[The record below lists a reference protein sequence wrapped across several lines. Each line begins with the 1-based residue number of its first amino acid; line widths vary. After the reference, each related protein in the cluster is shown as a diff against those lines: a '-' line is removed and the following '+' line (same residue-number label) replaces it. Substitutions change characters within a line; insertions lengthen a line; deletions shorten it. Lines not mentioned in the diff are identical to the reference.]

1 MSVDERTTQIVETFG
16 DHGVEVS
23 RDRVREQLAE
33 LHKQFRVPLDEAE
46 RSVTRQ
52 VAEDH
57 GVSLGALQ
65 RSTRSLASIDTDG
78 AWIDVQ
84 VKVVELWEPTH
95 ESIAQV
101 GLVGDESGTMK
112 FVAFETSELPPLEE
126 GASYRLES
134 VVTDEYQDSF
144 SVKLN
149 SETAIIELDGDVEVG
164 DDMDVT
170 GALVAIQEPSGLLKR
185 CPEEDC
191 TRVLQNGRCAE
202 HGDVDGD
209 FDLRIKAV
217 LDDGTSVQPVIFD
230 AAATE
235 ALTGISIE
243 EAKQIAMDALDMSEV
258 SERIR
263 PRILGQYLTVNGPR
277 IGRYVLVEEFT
288 QRDEQPDTA
297 AVLENA
303 RSIFHE

>member
-126 GASYRLES
+126 GGSYRLEN

-303 RSIFHE
+303 RSIFYE

>member
-46 RSVTRQ
+46 RSVTQQ

-303 RSIFHE
+303 RSIFYE